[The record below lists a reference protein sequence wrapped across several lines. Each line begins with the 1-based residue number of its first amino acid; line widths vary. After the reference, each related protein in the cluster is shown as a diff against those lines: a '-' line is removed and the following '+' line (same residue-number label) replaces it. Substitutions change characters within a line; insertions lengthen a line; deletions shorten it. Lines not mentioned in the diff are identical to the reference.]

1 MKTKTFKISLDVIML
16 IIYTFLTFGADLSGL
31 AHEILGIAMGAIFLI
46 HILIN
51 AKAFSAMTKS
61 IRNHKA
67 TTKVKILVIL
77 DILLFFV
84 MPVAIVSG
92 VLISK
97 DLLNMGFNWM
107 IFLIHQISSYAGFAI
122 LILHLG
128 VHAGYVLSYFK
139 SKSAIGK
146 AVLNCGLAVYMVAI
160 LYFGA
165 INSVDTMAAI
175 NNAKAQAS
183 SEKKKEDSE
192 VASQSDEQATES
204 ITTEDTSES
213 ESASVVESSGSDPTL
228 DEYLSTLRC
237 TGCGKACLLTS
248 PRCNRGV
255 EQQEQATNDY
265 YSIYG

>member
-160 LYFGA
+160 MYFGA
-165 INSVDTMAAI
+165 INSIDTMATI
-175 NNAKAQAS
+175 NNAHTS

-192 VASQSDEQATES
+192 VATQSEEQATES
-204 ITTEDTSES
+204 IVAEDTSES
-213 ESASVVESSGSDPTL
+213 DSAAVVESSGSDPTL

-248 PRCNRGV
+248 PRCNKGV

>member
-1 MKTKTFKISLDVIML
+1 MKMKTFKISLDVTML
-16 IIYTFLTFGADLSGL
+16 IAYSFLTFGAELSGL
-31 AHEILGIAMGAIFLI
+31 AHEILGIAIGVLFLM
-46 HILIN
+46 HVLVN
-51 AKAFSAMTKS
+51 AKAFSSMTNS
-61 IRNHKA
+61 IRKRNAKA
-67 TTKVKILVIL
+67 KVKILVLL
-77 DILLFFV
+77 DILLFIT
-84 MPVAIVSG
+84 MPVAVVSG

-97 DLLNMGFNWM
+97 DLLNMGFNLT

-146 AVLNCGLAVYMVAI
+146 AVLNCGLAIYMVAI
-160 LYFGA
+160 MYFGA
-165 INSVDTMAAI
+165 INSIDTMATI
-175 NNAKAQAS
+175 NNAHTS

-192 VASQSDEQATES
+192 VATQSEEQATES
-204 ITTEDTSES
+204 IVAEDTSES
-213 ESASVVESSGSDPTL
+213 DSAAVVESSGSDPTL

-248 PRCNRGV
+248 PRCNKGV